1 MAEFAEQEIVLPSGP
16 FEGRKFSMKRQPWTR
31 LWFAEV
37 DSGQYQECCATG
49 PSQSGKTLCCSVI
62 PALYTLFELGQTYI
76 YGIPTIEMATDKWC
90 EDFLPVIERSPFC
103 MQYLPMRGST
113 ARRGRISGE
122 DPAVRFDNGA
132 TLKFMSGGG
141 GDKKRA
147 AFTSRFL
154 GITETDGI
162 DEAGGTSREADK
174 ISQMKARTQAFGDD
188 ARHYTECTVSIDT
201 GYIHTTYNKG
211 TASVIEHPCPH
222 CQSWVV
228 VERQHF
234 VGWQEA
240 ETEEQARALGHFV
253 CPSCG
258 VVLSEDDRRLMN
270 SLARLKHQRSSRV
283 LGFRWSAFQNLF
295 VSPAWLAVQ
304 EWTAPRQPHEDLE
317 ETRLK
322 QFIWCIPV
330 VVESSIG
337 RDDLERIADK
347 THGMPRGVVPEGVE
361 FITCGVDVGKYVLH
375 WTSIGWEK
383 TGTGRIIDFGTIEI
397 DADNLGLEAAVR
409 TGLRTLRDS
418 FLSGWLRPDQTLL
431 PAAAVWCDAGYA
443 NSEETGYVIYD
454 FCRQNPNWLPV
465 LGRGTAQRHKR
476 KYNQPKA
483 KSATVQYVGDGLHIA
498 WHQTARVRFAELD
511 ADRWKSFVHN
521 RLKLPGDQQGTL
533 TLFSGGGDARKEKI
547 RYAKHL
553 TAEYETKQF
562 VVGKGTVVKWEQ
574 VRAHNHWFDTTY
586 YACAASSVSGVHQQ
600 VTEPQRERKGMA
612 PVVRRDGREWL
623 SR

>member
-16 FEGRKFSMKRQPWTR
+16 YEGRHFSMKRQPWTR

-37 DSGQYQECCATG
+37 DSGQYLEMSATG

-103 MQYLPMRGST
+103 RQYLPLRGST
-113 ARRGRISGE
+113 ARRGKISGE

-188 ARHYTECTVSIDT
+188 ARHYTECTMSIDT
-201 GYIHTTYNKG
+201 GYIHTTYKKG

-222 CQSWVV
+222 CGAWVSP
-228 VERQHF
+228 EREHF

-240 ETEEQARALGHFV
+240 ESEDDARAGGHFV
-253 CPSCG
+253 CPSCAAP
-258 VVLSEDDRRLMN
+258 LTEDERRTMN
-270 SLARLKHQRSSRV
+270 LEARLKHAKASRT

-295 VSPAWLAVQ
+295 VSSAWLAEQ
-304 EWTAPRQPHEDLE
+304 EWNAPRKPHEDLE
-317 ETRLK
+317 ETRLR
-322 QFIWCIPV
+322 QFIWSIPII
-330 VVESSIG
+330 VESSIG
-337 RDDLERIADK
+337 RDDLDRIADK
-347 THGMPRGVVPEGVE
+347 VHSSGRGTVPEGVE
-361 FITCGVDVGKYVLH
+361 FITVGVDVGKHILH
-375 WTSIGWEK
+375 WTAIGWEK
-383 TGTGRIIDFGTIEI
+383 SGTGRIIDFGTLAI
-397 DADNLGLEAAVR
+397 DSDSLGLESAVR
-409 TGLRTLRDS
+409 TGLRQLRDS
-418 FLSGWLRPDQTLL
+418 FLSGWLRADGSLL
-431 PAAAVWCDAGYA
+431 PASSVWCDAGYA
-443 NSEETGYVIYD
+443 NEEETGYVIYD
-454 FCRQNPNWLPV
+454 HCRQSPNWLPV

-476 KYNQPKA
+476 RYNQPKSQ
-483 KSATVQYVGDGLHIA
+483 SATVRYVGDGLHIA
-498 WHQTARVRFAELD
+498 WHKAARVQFAEVD

-521 RLKLPGDQQGTL
+521 RLRLPADQQGSL
-533 TLFSGGGDARKEKI
+533 TLFAGGAEARKEKI

-574 VRAHNHWFDTTY
+574 VRQANHWFDTTY
-586 YACAASSVSGVHQQ
+586 YACAASSVSGVHQE
-600 VTEPQRERKGMA
+600 VKDPLVDRPAAK
-612 PVVRRDGREWL
+612 PVLRRDGREWL